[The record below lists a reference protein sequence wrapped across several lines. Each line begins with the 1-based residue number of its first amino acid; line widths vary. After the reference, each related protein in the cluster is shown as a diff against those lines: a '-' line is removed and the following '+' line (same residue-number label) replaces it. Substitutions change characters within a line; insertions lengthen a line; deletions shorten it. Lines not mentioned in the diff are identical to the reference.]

1 MVGQSLTM
9 IKAGTKK
16 LPLRFGKRRPFSLLV
31 LLQLIRA
38 SLMIAALEH
47 SVLDDR
53 KRPQR
58 LDRAR
63 HDHAVVFS
71 SSCDLRSSCLSI
83 ASPRFLSKFSG
94 PCSATI
100 VRNVAAT

>member
-16 LPLRFGKRRPFSLLV
+16 LPLRFGKRRPFL

-58 LDRAR
+58 LDRAH
-63 HDHAVVFS
+63 HDHAFVFS